1 MSLVCSHFSGLVGGQ
16 ISLVGCVVGVTWVGV
31 VGVGGGGV
39 VLLSAAGP
47 GCVGA
52 AVVFLPCACA
62 CVGVCA
68 GCGRGG

>member
-1 MSLVCSHFSGLVGGQ
+1 M
-16 ISLVGCVVGVTWVGV
+16 GV

>member
-1 MSLVCSHFSGLVGGQ
+1 MGAPLWVWLALLVL
-16 ISLVGCVVGVTWVGV
+16 CVVGVTWVGV

>member
-1 MSLVCSHFSGLVGGQ
+1 MTMAERFLVYRIFFL
-16 ISLVGCVVGVTWVGV
+16 GCVVGVTWVGV

>member
-1 MSLVCSHFSGLVGGQ
+1 MTTLGAAGASCSVGLC
-16 ISLVGCVVGVTWVGV
+16 VGCVVGVTWVGV